1 MLHHAQIVDLS
12 VRTSGYGSAEQTTEN
27 DGEPG
32 EELDSISPPVFSS
45 ESDNE
50 EGITF
55 TAHSSDL
62 EPALLPPLHHSTP
75 VRQLSNIPESP
86 VELPPRENDEQVI
99 QSSDQVDFGTPV

>member
-1 MLHHAQIVDLS
+1 VDSS
-12 VRTSGYGSAEQTTEN
+12 VRTSGYGSIEQTTEN
-27 DGEPG
+27 DDGK
-32 EELDSISPPVFSS
+32 EERLDSTSPPVFSS

-55 TAHSSDL
+55 TTHCSDL
-62 EPALLPPLHHSTP
+62 EPALLPPLHQSTP

-86 VELPPRENDEQVI
+86 VELPPRENNEQVI

>member
-1 MLHHAQIVDLS
+1 MHHTQIADSS
-12 VRTSGYGSAEQTTEN
+12 VRTSGYGSIEQTTEN
-27 DGEPG
+27 DDREV
-32 EELDSISPPVFSS
+32 DSTSPPVFSS

-55 TAHSSDL
+55 TTLSSDL

-75 VRQLSNIPESP
+75 VRQLSDIPEC
-86 VELPPRENDEQVI
+86 PPPKENDEQVI